1 MKIYPLPHMYV
12 IKDLVPDMNNFYTQ
26 YKSVQPWLQLK
37 ETSEPTI
44 NETRT
49 DGLEVFNENF
59 QVPLPLSW
67 SASLPRFSAPS
78 CGSGC
83 FWEWPPV
90 VREGFAVGVGGSL
103 RVPRSCAADRVAAPL
118 LSRRAEQGGPREA
131 GRDVRVHPLRLL
143 LDLLPLVL
151 VEHREVSRAGGA
163 HAGLPL
169 GETTA
174 AAPPSIQCLCWLSPS
189 LPLFFSSCP
198 SLCLSPVSL
207 LASNRLG
214 RRKLRLA
221 CAQRPPHRLLRCPP
235 TPRPPFD
242 RSRAG
247 DTPSV
252 RACDAQVAD
261 SRDQLTAERLEDLDD
276 PFKVSP
282 LLAWIGSRCL
292 GRCVHGALITLPHP
306 FQVYRCH
313 TIMNCSKTCPKGLNP
328 GLASECA
335 HGRPAASPLTP
346 PPPHPPTPS
355 PLHP

>member
-131 GRDVRVHPLRLL
+131 GRDVRVHPLLMRRARNASGTATQCTRRN
-143 LDLLPLVL
+143 DSPNA
-151 VEHREVSRAGGA
+151 RAGTSA
-163 HAGLPL
+163 SSAP
-169 GETTA
+169 A
-174 AAPPSIQCLCWLSPS
+174 ARPPAPRTGGTPRSIS
-189 LPLFFSSCP
+189 
-198 SLCLSPVSL
+198 
-207 LASNRLG
+207 G
-214 RRKLRLA
+214 RR
-221 CAQRPPHRLLRCPP
+221 CSCRP
-235 TPRPPFD
+235 
-242 RSRAG
+242 SAG
-247 DTPSV
+247 
-252 RACDAQVAD
+252 
-261 SRDQLTAERLEDLDD
+261 
-276 PFKVSP
+276 
-282 LLAWIGSRCL
+282 
-292 GRCVHGALITLPHP
+292 
-306 FQVYRCH
+306 
-313 TIMNCSKTCPKGLNP
+313 
-328 GLASECA
+328 
-335 HGRPAASPLTP
+335 
-346 PPPHPPTPS
+346 
-355 PLHP
+355 